1 MTTVAKNVIHT
12 GITITKVEL
21 ELELPSSFCP
31 DFPAGPSFSPDLV
44 VGSINSLD
52 ALTVSFPGRVV
63 SEMGGVISGFVDTV
77 VVACEV
83 SDFVDTGVVACEIS
97 DFVDT
102 GVVACEISDF
112 VDTGVEAGKASVEE
126 RVDVEERVVFL
137 TGIVIFNVVLSM
149 CVVSVVDGD
158 VFGGVVGSVVLG
170 GVVGDLG
177 KVFFVVV
184 WEVNNVVNEDFD
196 DVVEV
201 VIFVVDVVDKVVAK
215 IAVVDD
221 VLAEVCDVCEVV

>member
-21 ELELPSSFCP
+21 ELPSPFCP
-31 DFPAGPSFSPDLV
+31 DFPAVPPSSPDLV

-52 ALTVSFPGRVV
+52 ALTVSIPGRVV

-102 GVVACEISDF
+102 GV
-112 VDTGVEAGKASVEE
+112 EAGKACVEE

-158 VFGGVVGSVVLG
+158 VFGGVVGSVLG
-170 GVVGDLG
+170 DVVGDLG
-177 KVFFVVV
+177 KVFFVVF

-201 VIFVVDVVDKVVAK
+201 VTFVVVDVVDKVVAK

-221 VLAEVCDVCEVV
+221 VLAEVCDVCKVV